1 MPVGLDFSFSHF
13 SSMKFLALNLPL
25 EPCQMPLF
33 LQGMQCVFNFTRCFT
48 YVQVTLIFVYMMP
61 QNIFYNVSS
70 AQEKLVRITFP
81 YYQDRRWQTN
91 LKSSISEMCVKCIEH
106 CDCAFPSHYGSNQLA
121 QCC

>member
-1 MPVGLDFSFSHF
+1 
-13 SSMKFLALNLPL
+13 
-25 EPCQMPLF
+25 
-33 LQGMQCVFNFTRCFT
+33 
-48 YVQVTLIFVYMMP
+48 MMP

-106 CDCAFPSHYGSNQLA
+106 CDCALPSHSGFINESVSPVLLILVF
-121 QCC
+121 C